1 MLVKE
6 IMTTRPHYL
15 SDNATIQ
22 QVAESMRKHSTGFE
36 PLTTDDKVVA
46 IVTDRDLVIK
56 GLADGKKADEPAKSI
71 ATKKVLYTYQDT
83 SVEEVLS
90 NMSEQQVQR
99 LLVLD
104 NPDSKQ
110 LVGVVTVGDI
120 ADHCDDSE
128 LATSLIKVISHY
140 R

>member
-1 MLVKE
+1 MLVKD

-36 PLTTDDKVVA
+36 PLTNDDKVVA
-46 IVTDRDLVIK
+46 VVTDRDLVIN
-56 GLADGKKADEPAKSI
+56 GLARGKNADGPAKEL

-83 SVEEVLS
+83 SVEEALS

-120 ADHCDDSE
+120 ADHCGDSD
-128 LATSLIKVISHY
+128 LTASLIKAISHY
-140 R
+140 H